1 MEVGLGVVLG
11 VVLGV
16 ALEVELAGVGLGV
29 GLGVALEVMGSE
41 EAVWAACS
49 AFSCRS
55 VPACRMADKKP
66 AGRGRGVGVGVSVL
80 GVSDFGGSG
89 LGGSG
94 LGVVVLDG
102 SDFGGSGLGVSVLG
116 GSGLGVSDLSD
127 SDLGD
132 SRREGRRASLGMGG
146 GTVCGR
152 HCTAFGGWYSSEM
165 GANRV
170 RPAGIGGGGGLAA
183 FCGDFTG

>member
-1 MEVGLGVVLG
+1 M
-11 VVLGV
+11 
-16 ALEVELAGVGLGV
+16 GVGLGI
-29 GLGVALEVMGSE
+29 GLAGDVLEVMGSE

-55 VPACRMADKKP
+55 VPACRMAAKKP
-66 AGRGRGVGVGVSVL
+66 AGRGRGAGVGVSVF
-80 GVSDFGGSG
+80 GGSDFGGSDFGGSG
-89 LGGSG
+89 LGGS
-94 LGVVVLDG
+94 D
-102 SDFGGSGLGVSVLG
+102 LGVSVLG
-116 GSGLGVSDLSD
+116 D

>member
-1 MEVGLGVVLG
+1 MVER
-11 VVLGV
+11 V
-16 ALEVELAGVGLGV
+16 ALGV
-29 GLGVALEVMGSE
+29 GLAGDVLEVMGSE

-55 VPACRMADKKP
+55 VPACRMAAKKP
-66 AGRGRGVGVGVSVL
+66 AGRGRGAGVGGSVL
-80 GVSDFGGSG
+80 GGSDFGGSDLGGSG

-94 LGVVVLDG
+94 LGVVVL
-102 SDFGGSGLGVSVLG
+102 GVSVLG
-116 GSGLGVSDLSD
+116 D

>member
-1 MEVGLGVVLG
+1 M
-11 VVLGV
+11 
-16 ALEVELAGVGLGV
+16 GVGLGV
-29 GLGVALEVMGSE
+29 GLAGDVLEVMGSE

-55 VPACRMADKKP
+55 VPACRMAAKKP
-66 AGRGRGVGVGVSVL
+66 AGRGRGAGVGVSVL
-80 GVSDFGGSG
+80 GGSDFGGSDSGGSGLGGSGLGVVVLGVSDFGGSVLGGSDFGGSG

-94 LGVVVLDG
+94 LGV
-102 SDFGGSGLGVSVLG
+102 SVLG
-116 GSGLGVSDLSD
+116 D

-132 SRREGRRASLGMGG
+132 SCREGRRASLGMGG

-170 RPAGIGGGGGLAA
+170 RPAGIGGGGGLVA

>member
-1 MEVGLGVVLG
+1 M
-11 VVLGV
+11 
-16 ALEVELAGVGLGV
+16 
-29 GLGVALEVMGSE
+29 
-41 EAVWAACS
+41 AA
-49 AFSCRS
+49 
-55 VPACRMADKKP
+55 KKP
-66 AGRGRGVGVGVSVL
+66 AGRGRGVGVGGSVL
-80 GVSDFGGSG
+80 GGSDFGGSDLGGSG

-94 LGVVVLDG
+94 LGVVVL
-102 SDFGGSGLGVSVLG
+102 GVSVLG
-116 GSGLGVSDLSD
+116 D

-170 RPAGIGGGGGLAA
+170 RPAGIGGGGGLVA

>member
-1 MEVGLGVVLG
+1 MVE
-11 VVLGV
+11 GV
-16 ALEVELAGVGLGV
+16 ALGV
-29 GLGVALEVMGSE
+29 GLGVDLAGDVLEVMGSE

-55 VPACRMADKKP
+55 VPACRMAAKKP
-66 AGRGRGVGVGVSVL
+66 AGRGRGAGVGVSDL
-80 GVSDFGGSG
+80 G
-89 LGGSG
+89 
-94 LGVVVLDG
+94 
-102 SDFGGSGLGVSVLG
+102 
-116 GSGLGVSDLSD
+116 D

-132 SRREGRRASLGMGG
+132 SHREGRRASLGMGG

-152 HCTAFGGWYSSEM
+152 HCTAFGGWYSSEI

-170 RPAGIGGGGGLAA
+170 RPAGIGGGGGLVA

>member
-1 MEVGLGVVLG
+1 MVEGVA
-11 VVLGV
+11 LGV
-16 ALEVELAGVGLGV
+16 ALGVDLAGDV
-29 GLGVALEVMGSE
+29 LEVMGSE

-55 VPACRMADKKP
+55 VPACRMAAKKP
-66 AGRGRGVGVGVSVL
+66 AGRGRGAGVGVSVL
-80 GVSDFGGSG
+80 GGSD
-89 LGGSG
+89 LG
-94 LGVVVLDG
+94 G
-102 SDFGGSGLGVSVLG
+102 SDFGGSVLG
-116 GSGLGVSDLSD
+116 GSGLGVSDLGD

-170 RPAGIGGGGGLAA
+170 RPAGIGGGGGLVA
-183 FCGDFTG
+183 FCDDFTG

>member
-1 MEVGLGVVLG
+1 M
-11 VVLGV
+11 
-16 ALEVELAGVGLGV
+16 
-29 GLGVALEVMGSE
+29 
-41 EAVWAACS
+41 
-49 AFSCRS
+49 
-55 VPACRMADKKP
+55 
-66 AGRGRGVGVGVSVL
+66 GVSVL
-80 GVSDFGGSG
+80 GGSDFGGSD

-94 LGVVVLDG
+94 LGVVVLGVSVLGGSDFGG
-102 SDFGGSGLGVSVLG
+102 SDFGGSGLG

>member
-1 MEVGLGVVLG
+1 M
-11 VVLGV
+11 
-16 ALEVELAGVGLGV
+16 GVGLGV
-29 GLGVALEVMGSE
+29 GLAGDVLEVMGSE

-55 VPACRMADKKP
+55 VPACRMAAKKP
-66 AGRGRGVGVGVSVL
+66 AGRGRGAGVGVSVL
-80 GVSDFGGSG
+80 GGSDFG
-89 LGGSG
+89 
-94 LGVVVLDG
+94 G

-116 GSGLGVSDLSD
+116 VSGFGGSDFGGSDFGGSGLGGSVLGD

-152 HCTAFGGWYSSEM
+152 YCTAFGGWYSSEM

-170 RPAGIGGGGGLAA
+170 RPAGIGGGGGLVA

>member
-1 MEVGLGVVLG
+1 M
-11 VVLGV
+11 
-16 ALEVELAGVGLGV
+16 GVGLGV
-29 GLGVALEVMGSE
+29 GLAGDVLEVMGSE

-55 VPACRMADKKP
+55 VPACRMAAKKP
-66 AGRGRGVGVGVSVL
+66 AGRGRGAGVGVSVF
-80 GVSDFGGSG
+80 GGSDFGGSDFGGSG
-89 LGGSG
+89 LGGSD
-94 LGVVVLDG
+94 LGV
-102 SDFGGSGLGVSVLG
+102 SGLG
-116 GSGLGVSDLSD
+116 D

-170 RPAGIGGGGGLAA
+170 RPAGIGGGGGLVA